1 MVKTNAW
8 LVLLMILCPLAVLGQ
23 TPEAEP
29 ETATVQA
36 EPETPAWT
44 PTAPQPS
51 PVYFGGTLILGFG
64 DFTRIGVQPLIGYKA
79 TPKLSV
85 GVKLAYEYISD
96 KRYSTTYES
105 HNYGASVFG
114 RYFVVPRLY
123 AHAEYAYFNYDY
135 LTSPITS
142 ERQWVPFLLLG
153 GGYRTPISA
162 RASLYIEVLF
172 DVLQDSLSPYA
183 EWEPQVSIGVAVGF

>member
-1 MVKTNAW
+1 MMNTNAW

-23 TPEAEP
+23 TPAAEP
-29 ETATVQA
+29 ETATAQA
-36 EPETPAWT
+36 VPEAPHVT

-51 PVYFGGTLILGFG
+51 PVYFGGTVTLGFG
-64 DFTRIGVQPLIGYKA
+64 DFTRIGIQPLIGYKA

-85 GVKLAYEYISD
+85 GAKFLYEYISD
-96 KRYSTTYES
+96 KRYSSTYES
-105 HNYGASVFG
+105 HNYGASAFG
-114 RYFVVPRLY
+114 RYFLGSRLY
-123 AHAEYAYFNYDY
+123 AHAEYAYLSYDY
-135 LTSPITS
+135 LTSATTS

-162 RASLYIEVLF
+162 RASLYVEVLF